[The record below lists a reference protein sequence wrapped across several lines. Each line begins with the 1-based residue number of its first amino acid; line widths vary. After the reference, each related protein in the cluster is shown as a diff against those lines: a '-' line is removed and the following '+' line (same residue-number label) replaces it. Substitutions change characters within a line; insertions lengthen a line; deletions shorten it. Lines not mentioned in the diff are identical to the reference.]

1 MSNENKIY
9 EITQM
14 MSDNQVIRGDVSQ
27 AAGMI
32 KAMLSEKYLNPI
44 TRAITAENKRAR
56 KNPCKEVRLLDALKP
71 FMDAKNHQAVDK
83 TIDALYM
90 AETLRGL
97 SAKLPNRPPVRQHK
111 PNASIV
117 NALADDSIHEDGIY
131 DVDERCAAYS
141 GRPSLSPFFV
151 IMALCAMRAEN
162 RE

>member
-44 TRAITAENKRAR
+44 TRAITAENKKAR
-56 KNPCKEVRLLDALKP
+56 KNPCKEARLLDALKP
-71 FMDAKNHQAVDK
+71 FMDDKNHQAVDK

-97 SAKLPNRPPVRQHK
+97 SANLPVRTPIRQHK
-111 PNASIV
+111 PASSFV
-117 NALADDSIHEDGIY
+117 NALADDSVHEDGIY
-131 DVDERCAAYS
+131 DVDARCAAYA
-141 GRPSLSPFFV
+141 GKPPLSPFFV
-151 IMALCAMRAEN
+151 MMALCAMRSEN